1 MEVNKRTGEV
11 RVLRMLAAQDS
22 GRVMNRM
29 TYENQVIGAL
39 TMGIG
44 MALTEQRV
52 LDGGTGQMVNANWH
66 DYKIPT
72 AKDVPAELTCLPI
85 DPHDMDVNSTGT
97 KGLGEPALVPA
108 PPAIANAFY
117 NATGVRPKAAPFT
130 PATVIN
136 LLSQGRKQ
144 G

>member
-1 MEVNKRTGEV
+1 
-11 RVLRMLAAQDS
+11 
-22 GRVMNRM
+22 MNRM

-72 AKDVPAELTCLPI
+72 AKDVPAELICLPI
-85 DPHDMDVNSTGT
+85 DPHDMEVNSTGT